1 MGPYYKYLI
10 HSLIPYLKTV
20 LFFSKQL
27 PLSLVAPKNLHTDKY
42 SSGDSFTR
50 IAVLRITF
58 SKKTKENR
66 FKYTHRES
74 VHKILGLWLF
84 LFGQGV
90 DDEQKIDKHTYIR
103 ANIGISTAC
112 VRHVVLK
119 NKKMRSI
126 NMQNFA
132 LKIYG
137 SFSRLGTLRVTFN
150 KNVLDILMRHKF

>member
-1 MGPYYKYLI
+1 MA
-10 HSLIPYLKTV
+10 TV
-20 LFFSKQL
+20 LRGSR
-27 PLSLVAPKNLHTDKY
+27 
-42 SSGDSFTR
+42 SSGSLFR
-50 IAVLRITF
+50 
-58 SKKTKENR
+58 KKTKENR

-119 NKKMRSI
+119 NKK
-126 NMQNFA
+126 NE
-132 LKIYG
+132 IYQ
-137 SFSRLGTLRVTFN
+137 
-150 KNVLDILMRHKF
+150 HAKFCIENIRQFFKAGNPQGHI

>member
-1 MGPYYKYLI
+1 M
-10 HSLIPYLKTV
+10 
-20 LFFSKQL
+20 
-27 PLSLVAPKNLHTDKY
+27 
-42 SSGDSFTR
+42 
-50 IAVLRITF
+50 
-58 SKKTKENR
+58 
-66 FKYTHRES
+66 
-74 VHKILGLWLF
+74 HKILGLWLF

-150 KNVLDILMRHKF
+150 KNVLDILVRHKF